1 MTPWVFSTPSLLPVS
16 LFLATLIFITA
27 LYNLIHSKNLVK
39 SIVSF
44 GLLNSSVIV
53 FFVLLSTSSGLA
65 VPIWGDSGAFGKMID
80 PLPQAL
86 MITAIIIGATST
98 SLALMISIK
107 LFHYYGSLEWKDIYE
122 GRKK

>member
-1 MTPWVFSTPSLLPVS
+1 MTPWVYQDPSLLPLS
-16 LFLATLIFITA
+16 LFLAALIFLTA

-44 GLLNSSVIV
+44 GLLNTSVIV
-53 FFVLLSTSSGLA
+53 FFVLLSTSSGTA
-65 VPIWGDSGAFGKMID
+65 VPIWGDSGAFGSMID

>member
-1 MTPWVFSTPSLLPVS
+1 MTPWVYLIPSTLPLS
-16 LFLATLIFITA
+16 LFIAALIFLTA

-44 GLLNSSVIV
+44 GLLNTSVIV
-53 FFVLLSTSSGLA
+53 FFVLLSTNSGTA
-65 VPIWGDSGAFGKMID
+65 VPIFGDSGAFGRMID

-122 GRKK
+122 GRK

>member
-1 MTPWVFSTPSLLPVS
+1 MTPWVYQIPSLLPFS
-16 LFLATLIFITA
+16 LFLAALIFLTA

-44 GLLNSSVIV
+44 GLLNTSVIV
-53 FFVLLSTSSGLA
+53 FFVLLSTSSGTA
-65 VPIWGDSGAFGKMID
+65 VPIWGDSGVFGKMID